1 MENISVKDVVLEKK
15 MSEYSHN
22 ENNFVASQELTV
34 TITLAEYRDLI
45 EKAATRNEAI
55 AAAEADKYT
64 RNNENDRL
72 KKEVA
77 DLKAELYEYQ
87 KKFDAA
93 RAEEGADQ

>member
-1 MENISVKDVVLEKK
+1 MENVSIKDVVLEKK
-15 MSEYSHN
+15 MNDYGHN
-22 ENNFVASQELTV
+22 ANNFIASQEITV

-55 AAAEADKYT
+55 TAAEKDKYT
-64 RNNENDRL
+64 RNQENERL

-87 KKFDAA
+87 KKFEAA
-93 RAEEGADQ
+93 STEEME